1 MALMLALATIHSHN
15 GSHSHTSMTVTTY
28 RQRASHRQIKI
39 PGYLL
44 FYICELNCQY
54 FEGVTSTGASSGLYA
69 AQDAE
74 CEVLRDDVIRNI
86 TAPAIVLC
94 GSRVFYK
101 FVEVYQQSWHVC
113 YLTDL

>member
-1 MALMLALATIHSHN
+1 
-15 GSHSHTSMTVTTY
+15 MTVTTY

-44 FYICELNCQY
+44 FYICELAVRY

-74 CEVLRDDVIRNI
+74 YEVL
-86 TAPAIVLC
+86 
-94 GSRVFYK
+94 
-101 FVEVYQQSWHVC
+101 
-113 YLTDL
+113 

>member
-1 MALMLALATIHSHN
+1 
-15 GSHSHTSMTVTTY
+15 MTVTTY

-44 FYICELNCQY
+44 FYICELAVRY

-74 CEVLRDDVIRNI
+74 YEVLRDDVIRNI
-86 TAPAIVLC
+86 TAPAIVLR
-94 GSRVFYK
+94 GSRVYYK
-101 FVEVYQQSWHVC
+101 FVEVPYTSSHGMFVI
-113 YLTDL
+113 